1 MYVTVKRETKKESAE
16 RTLFLPFDGYAIAAV
31 FCRGR
36 GILLRERV
44 EQPGK
49 ILLART
55 DIGIRDCKVK
65 QGFSVESRGSC
76 CRELIAAR
84 KSLS

>member
-1 MYVTVKRETKKESAE
+1 MKEKRKLA
-16 RTLFLPFDGYAIAAV
+16 L
-31 FCRGR
+31 RGR

-55 DIGIRDCKVK
+55 DTGIRDCKAK